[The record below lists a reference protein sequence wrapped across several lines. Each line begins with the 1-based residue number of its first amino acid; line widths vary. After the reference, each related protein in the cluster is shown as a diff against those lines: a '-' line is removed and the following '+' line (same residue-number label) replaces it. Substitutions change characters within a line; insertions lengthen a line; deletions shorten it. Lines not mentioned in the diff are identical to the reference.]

1 MISTFILI
9 GIIVLIL
16 VVIVLVSYVK
26 APPSQAFIISGLNKN
41 PRVLIGKGGFR
52 LPFFERLD
60 KIYLGQITVDIKTE
74 TSVPTNDFIN
84 VDVDAVAKIRVKP
97 TDEGIRLAGKNFLNM
112 KPLDIANQ
120 LQDSLQGNMREIIGT
135 LELKELNTNRDGFSD
150 QVMEKAAP
158 DMEKLGIEILSCNI
172 QNITDREGLIK
183 DLGADNT
190 SKIKKEA
197 AITRIT
203 AEKEISIKSSQA
215 NKEANDFKVESEM
228 RIAEKNNEL
237 SLKKSDLKLK
247 EDAKKAEADTAYE
260 IQKQEQQKIINTKSV
275 EAEIEKTKKQQI
287 LSQEQI
293 IIRENELKAEI
304 NKKVEAEKYKTE
316 KESEAEKYKTETE
329 AKAILEQRKRN
340 AEAEKYETEQKAE
353 AMKQKAE
360 AYKLYNG
367 AAVAEMMIKILPEMA
382 ANIAKPMESIDSVN
396 IYGTNGN
403 EVSGVTGNIPVI
415 VKQVFDTMSQAT
427 GVDMKEILKTGT
439 IEAATTRNINISKDI
454 DELKDNIVK

>member
-1 MISTFILI
+1 
-9 GIIVLIL
+9 
-16 VVIVLVSYVK
+16 
-26 APPSQAFIISGLNKN
+26 
-41 PRVLIGKGGFR
+41 
-52 LPFFERLD
+52 
-60 KIYLGQITVDIKTE
+60 
-74 TSVPTNDFIN
+74 
-84 VDVDAVAKIRVKP
+84 
-97 TDEGIRLAGKNFLNM
+97 M

-353 AMKQKAE
+353 AMKAEADAIRYKLIQEAEGIKAKGEAEAYAIQQKGIAEAEAMKQKAE